1 MALISKKKAGA
12 ADRYLP
18 RMMKRNYHKGA
29 RRRKK
34 LAQAANHHRLE
45 IADMAILTLKI
56 PA

>member
-1 MALISKKKAGA
+1 MASISKKKAGA

-18 RMMKRNYHKGA
+18 RMKRNYHKGA

-34 LAQAANHHRLE
+34 LAQAANHHRVE
-45 IADMAILTLKI
+45 IRDIAILTLKI